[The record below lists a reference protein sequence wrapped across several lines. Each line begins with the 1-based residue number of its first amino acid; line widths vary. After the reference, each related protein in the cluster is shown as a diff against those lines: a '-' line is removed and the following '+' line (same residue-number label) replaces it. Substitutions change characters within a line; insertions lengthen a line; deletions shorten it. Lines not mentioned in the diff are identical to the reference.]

1 MDIPTKKIISSYAL
15 SSSAQSSVI
24 QPKNIQ
30 EIENCLKYAKKNKLK
45 IAIMGSGNSWTDVF
59 LATDQ
64 LIVDLSH
71 FDQIN
76 SFDKEN
82 GIVNVQSG
90 VKIGN
95 LLAKLMPENFTLI
108 GLSGSVTDTIGGML
122 SSNVHGKDT
131 WKEGNFGQN
140 IIIYGN
146 TQKRANGYYI
156 TIIFSN
162 LSIPLCLSFHLSFYL
177 SF

>member
-1 MDIPTKKIISSYAL
+1 MNIPPKKIISSFAL

-30 EIENCLKYAKKNKLK
+30 EVENCLKYAKKNKLK

-76 SFDKEN
+76 S
-82 GIVNVQSG
+82 
-90 VKIGN
+90 
-95 LLAKLMPENFTLI
+95 
-108 GLSGSVTDTIGGML
+108 
-122 SSNVHGKDT
+122 SSLET
-131 WKEGNFGQN
+131 PF
-140 IIIYGN
+140 
-146 TQKRANGYYI
+146 
-156 TIIFSN
+156 
-162 LSIPLCLSFHLSFYL
+162 
-177 SF
+177 